1 MPIVSTVQARRLT
14 GTFWSWIVAAEGTMG
29 DTMGPEVPD
38 AAGRSSQ
45 GLVALISQWHKW
57 AIWMGAVTLIAWAF
71 LAWLVVD
78 MSHPFA
84 QLTMPDSSRW
94 TIPNA
99 LAIYAM
105 WAVMMAAMMLPSAL
119 PMVLTFLNMG
129 KRSGDTARGH
139 SFVGA
144 YLCVWLAFSAVATAA
159 QWLLQ
164 WRDWVNP
171 MLVSTSAVLT
181 GVLLLIAGIYQFSSL
196 KRICLSRCRTPFGF
210 LLGEWRNG
218 VAGAFRMGIRH
229 GLFCMGC
236 CWALM
241 ALLFVGG
248 VMNLTW
254 IAALSLAVA
263 IEKMLPGGERI
274 ATALGV
280 VLLAVGSIK
289 LLTLAAL

>member
-1 MPIVSTVQARRLT
+1 MKSAR
-14 GTFWSWIVAAEGTMG
+14 SAESG
-29 DTMGPEVPD
+29 GPP
-38 AAGRSSQ
+38 Q
-45 GLVALISQWHKW
+45 GAVALISQWPKW
-57 AIWMGAVTLIAWAF
+57 AVGLGGATLIAWAF

-94 TIPNA
+94 TVSNTS
-99 LAIYAM
+99 AIYTM

-119 PMVLTFLNMG
+119 PMVLTFLSMG

-139 SFVGA
+139 GFVAA
-144 YLCVWLAFSAVATAA
+144 YLFVWLAFSAVATAA

-164 WRDWVNP
+164 WLGWVNP

-181 GVLLLIAGIYQFSSL
+181 GVLLLIAGIYQFSKL
-196 KRICLSRCRTPFGF
+196 KRVCLLRCRTPFAF
-210 LLGEWRNG
+210 LLGEWRDG

-248 VMNLTW
+248 VMNLMW

-263 IEKMLPGGERI
+263 MEKLLPGGERL

-280 VLLAVGSIK
+280 VLIALGSIK
-289 LLTLAAL
+289 LLTLAT

>member
-1 MPIVSTVQARRLT
+1 MRTDRSE
-14 GTFWSWIVAAEGTMG
+14 AAK
-29 DTMGPEVPD
+29 
-38 AAGRSSQ
+38 RSPQ
-45 GLVALISQWHKW
+45 GLVALISEGHKW
-57 AIWMGAVTLIAWAF
+57 AIWVGAITLFGWAF

-84 QLTMPDSSRW
+84 QLTMPDSARW
-94 TIPNA
+94 TLANT

-119 PMVLTFLNMG
+119 PMVLTFLSMG
-129 KRSGDTARGH
+129 KRSGDIARGH
-139 SFVGA
+139 GFVGA
-144 YLCVWLAFSAVATAA
+144 YLCVWLAFSAAATAA
-159 QWLLQ
+159 QWVLQ
-164 WRDWVNP
+164 WRGWVDP

-196 KRICLSRCRTPFGF
+196 KRICLSRCRTPFAF
-210 LLGEWRNG
+210 LLGEWRDG
-218 VAGAFRMGIRH
+218 VAGAFRMGVRH

-263 IEKMLPGGERI
+263 MEKLLPRGERL

-280 VLLAVGSIK
+280 VLIAVGSIK
-289 LLTLAAL
+289 LLTLAA

>member
-1 MPIVSTVQARRLT
+1 MR
-14 GTFWSWIVAAEGTMG
+14 AEG
-29 DTMGPEVPD
+29 PE

-45 GLVALISQWHKW
+45 GLVALTSQWRKW
-57 AIWMGAVTLIAWAF
+57 AIWMGVATLIGWAF

-94 TIPNA
+94 TIPNT

-119 PMVLTFLNMG
+119 PMVLMFLSMG
-129 KRSGDTARGH
+129 KRGGDTARGH
-139 SFVGA
+139 GFVGA
-144 YLCVWLAFSAVATAA
+144 YLCVWLAFSAAATAA

-164 WRDWVNP
+164 WLDWVNP

-181 GVLLLIAGIYQFSSL
+181 GVLLLIAGSYQFSSL
-196 KRICLSRCRTPFGF
+196 KRICLSRCRTPFAF
-210 LLGEWRNG
+210 LLGEWRDG

-248 VMNLTW
+248 VMNLAW

-263 IEKMLPGGERI
+263 MEKLLPGGERI

-280 VLLAVGSIK
+280 VLIAVGSIK
-289 LLTLAAL
+289 LLALVA

>member
-1 MPIVSTVQARRLT
+1 MK
-14 GTFWSWIVAAEGTMG
+14 AEG
-29 DTMGPEVPD
+29 PE
-38 AAGRSSQ
+38 ASGRLSL
-45 GLVALISQWHKW
+45 GWLPLISKWHKST
-57 AIWMGAVTLIAWAF
+57 IWMTAVTMLGWAF

-94 TIPNA
+94 TVPNA
-99 LAIYAM
+99 VAIYAM

-119 PMVLTFLNMG
+119 PMVLTFLSMG
-129 KRSGDTARGH
+129 QRSGDTARGH
-139 SFVGA
+139 VFVGA
-144 YLCVWLAFSAVATAA
+144 YLCVWLAFSAAATGA

-164 WRDWVNP
+164 WLTWVNP
-171 MLVSTSAVLT
+171 MLVSTSAALT

-196 KRICLSRCRTPFGF
+196 KRICLSRCRTPFAF
-210 LLGEWRNG
+210 LLGEWRDG

-263 IEKMLPGGERI
+263 MEKMLPGGERI
-274 ATALGV
+274 ATALGI
-280 VLLAVGSIK
+280 VLIAVGSIK
-289 LLTLAAL
+289 LLTLAA